1 MKIKRIILDEDGG
14 NEIVFDNGNTIHVVD
29 SVEDLSRNYADF
41 SQLDSIAMGF
51 DFGEDLMFEENN
63 DFGFRFGS
71 DPVNMF
77 FVPCYSVQ
85 NGYYNSA
92 VDIYYNHKL
101 VLDCV
106 CGLVI

>member
-51 DFGEDLMFEENN
+51 DFGEDLMFEEN

-71 DPVNMF
+71 DPANMF

-85 NGYYNSA
+85 NGYYSSA
-92 VDIYYNHKL
+92 VDIYYNNKL
-101 VLDCV
+101 VLDSV
-106 CGLVI
+106 YDLVI

>member
-1 MKIKRIILDEDGG
+1 
-14 NEIVFDNGNTIHVVD
+14 
-29 SVEDLSRNYADF
+29 
-41 SQLDSIAMGF
+41 
-51 DFGEDLMFEENN
+51 MFEENN

-71 DPVNMF
+71 DHVNMF